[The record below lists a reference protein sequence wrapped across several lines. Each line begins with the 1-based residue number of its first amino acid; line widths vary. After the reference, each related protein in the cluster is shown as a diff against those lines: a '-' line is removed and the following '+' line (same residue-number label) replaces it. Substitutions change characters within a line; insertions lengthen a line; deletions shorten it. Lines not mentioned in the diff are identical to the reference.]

1 MQLHVKEDHARIVI
15 KYNYRVSVHST
26 WKTYI
31 ILNVSMPE
39 GSYLH
44 TIMYKLCN
52 ECMSIITAANVLCT
66 SMASPNPSSLL
77 YIGGERHSKS
87 SSKRIRRKRKKF
99 VKRTWPWDRQR
110 LYYSL
115 YCTASVY
122 WLLILL
128 ASMKLNWVDTKEQVI
143 EKERGIKIY
152 TNKFLSLSVS
162 LQLHLQYL
170 KLTQYQ

>member
-1 MQLHVKEDHARIVI
+1 MKEDHAWIVI
-15 KYNYRVSVHST
+15 EYNYRVSVHST

-44 TIMYKLCN
+44 NYAHVMQWMHEHYNSCKCIVYKYGFL
-52 ECMSIITAANVLCT
+52 
-66 SMASPNPSSLL
+66 NPSSLL

-99 VKRTWPWDRQR
+99 VKRTWPWDWQR

-122 WLLILL
+122 WQLTLLV
-128 ASMKLNWVDTKEQVI
+128 SMKLNWVDIKEQVI

-152 TNKFLSLSVS
+152 TNKFLSFSVS

-170 KLTQYQ
+170 KLTHYQ

>member
-1 MQLHVKEDHARIVI
+1 MKDIHHTKCLHAWRIIYTHNYAQVMQWMHEH
-15 KYNYRVSVHST
+15 
-26 WKTYI
+26 
-31 ILNVSMPE
+31 
-39 GSYLH
+39 
-44 TIMYKLCN
+44 
-52 ECMSIITAANVLCT
+52 ITAANVLCT
-66 SMASPNPSSLL
+66 SMASPNHSSLL

-99 VKRTWPWDRQR
+99 VKRTWPWDWQR
-110 LYYSL
+110 LCYSL

-122 WLLILL
+122 WLLTLL

-170 KLTQYQ
+170 KLTHYQ